1 MKREKVNAIR
11 NVFVTKYKISN
22 LFDIIIK
29 SKSVKQKLRNALLCI
44 VKKNYAKD
52 KQGKVFGQYQK
63 I

>member
-1 MKREKVNAIR
+1 MKREKVNVIR

-29 SKSVKQKLRNALLCI
+29 SKSVKQKLRNALLYI
-44 VKKNYAKD
+44 VKKNYTKD

>member
-1 MKREKVNAIR
+1 MKREKVNVIR

-29 SKSVKQKLRNALLCI
+29 SKSVKQKLRNTLVYT
-44 VKKNYAKD
+44 VKKNYTKD